1 VRRPSLHSVDQGS
14 IDIAPRLNPHD
25 GCRKEKDRE
34 CRPPRSDFD
43 MTLFI
48 ISIPL
53 MLVTASITVVPLVAM
68 SRIHHGRGVV
78 APAGMTVPQ
87 DGEEPLLPIAA

>member
-1 VRRPSLHSVDQGS
+1 
-14 IDIAPRLNPHD
+14 
-25 GCRKEKDRE
+25 
-34 CRPPRSDFD
+34 

-53 MLVTASITVVPLVAM
+53 MLVTAAITVVPLVAM

>member
-1 VRRPSLHSVDQGS
+1 
-14 IDIAPRLNPHD
+14 
-25 GCRKEKDRE
+25 
-34 CRPPRSDFD
+34 
-43 MTLFI
+43 MTLLI

-53 MLVTASITVVPLVAM
+53 MLVIAAITVVPLVAM

-78 APAGMTVPQ
+78 APGAMPANSAGMPVSL

>member
-1 VRRPSLHSVDQGS
+1 
-14 IDIAPRLNPHD
+14 
-25 GCRKEKDRE
+25 
-34 CRPPRSDFD
+34 

-53 MLVTASITVVPLVAM
+53 MLVTAAITVAPLVAM

-78 APAGMTVPQ
+78 APAGMPAKSSGMPVSR

>member
-1 VRRPSLHSVDQGS
+1 
-14 IDIAPRLNPHD
+14 
-25 GCRKEKDRE
+25 
-34 CRPPRSDFD
+34 

-53 MLVTASITVVPLVAM
+53 MLVTAAITVVPLVAM
-68 SRIHHGRGVV
+68 SMTHHGGGVV
-78 APAGMTVPQ
+78 APASMPARTVGISAPQ